1 MGMKHIILST
11 CAATLL
17 VGCTEK
23 TLLSLKIF
31 RDKAEDAMVEAAG
44 EGEVAIELYRK
55 QYATLKERL
64 IKMKTLERTFKDQLE
79 QAYASNDP
87 RRIQI
92 YESRL
97 KDFNNSIPQAEK
109 DLREF
114 YNIFQTQQAEI
125 ALLKEDIAVHQAA
138 SMVTNNT
145 DVTSAYQK
153 RADTIKQL
161 TGKLKEHAKRAQAVL
176 EVNKFEESFAQ

>member
-1 MGMKHIILST
+1 MKHIILST
-11 CAATLL
+11 CIATLL

-23 TLLSLKIF
+23 SLVSFKIF
-31 RDKAEDAMVEAAG
+31 RDKAEDALVEAAG

-55 QYATLKERL
+55 QYAALKERL
-64 IKMKTLERTFKDQLE
+64 IKLKTLQGTFKEQLE
-79 QAYASNDP
+79 QAYANNDP
-87 RRIQI
+87 RRIVI
-92 YESRL
+92 YEARL
-97 KDFNNSIPQAEK
+97 KDFNESIPKAEK
-109 DLREF
+109 DLKEF

-161 TGKLKEHAKRAQAVL
+161 TGRLKEHAKRAQAVL
-176 EVNKFEESFAQ
+176 SVNTFEETYAQ

>member
-1 MGMKHIILST
+1 M
-11 CAATLL
+11 AT
-17 VGCTEK
+17 
-23 TLLSLKIF
+23 
-31 RDKAEDAMVEAAG
+31 
-44 EGEVAIELYRK
+44 
-55 QYATLKERL
+55 
-64 IKMKTLERTFKDQLE
+64 
-79 QAYASNDP
+79 
-87 RRIQI
+87 
-92 YESRL
+92 
-97 KDFNNSIPQAEK
+97 QAEK

-161 TGKLKEHAKRAQAVL
+161 TGKLREHAKRAQAVL